1 MAQHLTNM
9 RTNVRHFDPDAE
21 QMRIHFDA
29 TEDGFATLVVFNPQ
43 GGWILSLGEIRI
55 RAGANT
61 LIWHGHDGD
70 GWPLGEGQY
79 SLELFGF
86 GLDRRP
92 TGDAPLRLQVAI
104 ARRYAVGA
112 RYVSAALHAPA
123 WLPDAVASGRP

>member
-9 RTNVRHFDPDAE
+9 RANMRHFDPDTE

-29 TEDGFATLVVFNPQ
+29 AEDGYATLVIFNPQ
-43 GGWILSLGEIRI
+43 GGWILSLGEIRV

-70 GWPLGEGQY
+70 GWPLTDGQY

-92 TGDAPLRLQVAI
+92 TGAAPLRLQVVL
-104 ARRYAVGA
+104 ARRHVLAERYPNPTLPGSSWVPEAMLVG
-112 RYVSAALHAPA
+112 RV
-123 WLPDAVASGRP
+123 